1 MDERRYR
8 KKYINNVGREKMK
21 KFKVV
26 VTDYEFQTLAPEQE
40 VLSSLNVDFVAV
52 QCRTEEEVIAACKDA
67 DAIINQYA
75 PVSAKVIANLENC
88 KVISRYGVGVNTVDV
103 DAATQKG
110 IIVAN
115 VTDYSVD
122 EVSDHAFALL
132 LSLVRKVV
140 KLNSEVKSG
149 VWNFNL
155 GKPIYRLRG
164 RTLGLVGLGR
174 IPQALA
180 KKAQSFGLNI
190 IAYDPYISQEVAH
203 QLNVKL
209 VELNDLFKQSDY
221 ISVHAPL
228 TKDTRGMISDE
239 QFDLAKK
246 ELFIV
251 NTARGPVIDEAALI
265 RALQDGKIAG
275 AGLDVTEYEPIQ
287 PDNPLLKMENVI
299 ITPHVAW
306 YSEESESELKRKT
319 AQNVADVLSGYYP
332 KYLVNPSVKEK
343 VHLREKEL
351 YV

>member
-1 MDERRYR
+1 MER
-8 KKYINNVGREKMK
+8 
-21 KFKVV
+21 FKVV
-26 VTDYEFQTLAPEQE
+26 VTDYEFQTLTPEQE
-40 VLSSLNVDFVAV
+40 VLSSLNVDFVAA
-52 QCRTEEEVIAACKDA
+52 QCRTEDEVIAVCKDA

-75 PVSAKVIANLENC
+75 PISAKVIASLEKC

-115 VTDYSVD
+115 VTDYSID
-122 EVSDHAFALL
+122 EVSDHALALL
-132 LSLVRKVV
+132 LSLARKIV
-140 KLNSEVKSG
+140 KLNNEVKNG
-149 VWNFNL
+149 IWNFNV

-180 KKAQSFGLNI
+180 KKAQSFGLNV
-190 IAYDPYISQEVAH
+190 IAYDPYIPREVAN
-203 QLNVKL
+203 QLNIQL
-209 VELNDLFKQSDY
+209 VGLNDLFKQSDY

-228 TKDTRGMISDE
+228 TKDTKGMISDE
-239 QFDLAKK
+239 QFNLAKK
-246 ELFIV
+246 ELIIV
-251 NTARGPVIDEAALI
+251 NTARGPVIDEYALI

-287 PDNPLLKMENVI
+287 PDNPLLKMENVV

-332 KYLVNPSVKEK
+332 RYLVNPNVREK
-343 VHLREKEL
+343 VRLKAKEL